1 MDETGPLIAQRQQK
15 LSSIREKRIEP
26 YPYGFPVT
34 HRAEDI
40 KRDFE
45 SLEASEE
52 SVRIAGRMLNRRKQ
66 GKVSF
71 IDILDGT
78 GKVQVY
84 VRKDEIGEDGYDL
97 LGLCDIGDFLGLEG
111 GVFRTRSGEITLRSQ
126 SLQLLAKS
134 MRPLPEKWHGLR
146 DLETRTRQRYVDLVM
161 NPESRRVFEVR
172 ALVVKT
178 VRRFLDSRGFM
189 EVETPILQPLYGGA
203 NARPFQTHHNA
214 LGMPL
219 YLRIAKE
226 LYLKRLLV
234 GGFERVFEIG
244 KDFRNEGIDRMHNP
258 EFTQVEVYQAYAD
271 YEGMMEMVEGLILEL
286 ATAVCGGPV
295 VTYKGREADLSK
307 PWQRLRIADALKMHA
322 EVDLKSASDDD
333 LRDVL
338 GRAGHQADAD
348 WPRGRLI
355 AELVDER
362 VEPHLTEPTF
372 LMDYP
377 LEISPLAKVK
387 RGHPGETER
396 FEPFLFGMEIG
407 NAFSELND
415 PAEQEKRFEHQMSL
429 RTLGDEEAQMMDRDY
444 LRALEYGMPPAGG
457 LGLGIDRLVMI
468 LSGAENIRDVILF
481 PLLRPEKGRE
491 AEKQIPG
498 ENAG

>member
-1 MDETGPLIAQRQQK
+1 MDESGPLIAQRRQK
-15 LSSIREKRIEP
+15 LASIREKGIEP
-26 YPYGFPVT
+26 YPYGFAVT
-34 HRAEDI
+34 HRAEQI
-40 KRDFE
+40 TANFE
-45 SLEASEE
+45 ALEASSD
-52 SVRIAGRMLNRRKQ
+52 SVRMAGRMLNRRKQ

-78 GKVQVY
+78 GKMQVY
-84 VRKDEIGEDGYDL
+84 LRKDEIGDEAYEL

-111 GVFRTRSGEITLRSQ
+111 AVFRTRSGEMTLRAGSVE
-126 SLQLLAKS
+126 LLAKS
-134 MRPLPEKWHGLR
+134 VRPLPEKWHGLR

-161 NPESRRVFEVR
+161 NPDSRRVFEIR
-172 ALVVKT
+172 ALMVKT
-178 VRRFLDSRGFM
+178 IRRFLDARGFM

-203 NARPFQTHHNA
+203 NARPFATHHNA

-258 EFTQVEVYQAYAD
+258 EFTQIEIYQAYAD
-271 YEGMMEMVEGLILEL
+271 YETMMELVEALIGEL
-286 ATAVCGGPV
+286 AKTVCGG
-295 VTYKGREADLSK
+295 TKIEYRGRTANLSL
-307 PWQRLRIADALKMHA
+307 PWRRLRIADALKEYA
-322 EVDLKSASDDD
+322 GVDLGASTDDD
-333 LRDVL
+333 LRAVL
-338 GRAGHQADAD
+338 ERTGHGADPN
-348 WPRGRLI
+348 WPRGRLV
-355 AELVDER
+355 AELVDEQ
-362 VEPHLTEPTF
+362 VEPHLGEPTF

-387 RGHPGETER
+387 RGHSGETER

-415 PAEQEKRFEHQMSL
+415 PAEQESRFEHQMTL

-481 PLLRPEKGRE
+481 PLLRPEGGR
-491 AEKQIPG
+491 A
-498 ENAG
+498 